1 MANNG
6 TLFLDEIGD
15 LPLYLQAKLLDVLEN
30 QRYIPVGGTKMKHVN
45 IRIITA
51 TNKDIDTLVK
61 EGKFREDLY
70 WRISTFNT
78 ILPPLRKRR
87 DDILPLSNFFLKL
100 FNEKYEKNKTF
111 SQEVLSAFMR
121 YNWPGNVR
129 QLKNMIERLVVVTM
143 GNIIDL
149 QKLPE
154 TMFRENHNT
163 PDNSALTLDERV
175 EALKKDIVRDAYRKN
190 QTVRRAAAALGITA
204 SKAQRLIKEY
214 CGDLQKENEG

>member
-1 MANNG
+1 M
-6 TLFLDEIGD
+6 
-15 LPLYLQAKLLDVLEN
+15 
-30 QRYIPVGGTKMKHVN
+30 
-45 IRIITA
+45 
-51 TNKDIDTLVK
+51 
-61 EGKFREDLY
+61 
-70 WRISTFNT
+70 
-78 ILPPLRKRR
+78 PPLRKRR
-87 DDILPLSNFFLKL
+87 DDVLPLSNFFLKL

-121 YNWPGNVR
+121 YSWPGNVR

-154 TMFRENHNT
+154 TMFRENHDT
-163 PDNSALTLDERV
+163 PDNTALTLDERV

-190 QTVRRAAAALGITA
+190 QTVRKAAAALGITA